1 MVQAHPSIEVFMT
14 QKKSADVSQVNP
26 PPVEDDEDEAPRV
39 KISITV
45 PPQMLER
52 MDKYRRRRGGLTRST
67 LFAMATDWF
76 MDEHP
81 IKNN

>member
-1 MVQAHPSIEVFMT
+1 MA
-14 QKKSADVSQVNP
+14 QKKSVEGSELNAP
-26 PPVEDDEDEAPRV
+26 PLDSDEDDAHRV

-52 MDKYRRRRGGLTRST
+52 MDKYRKRRGGLTRST

-81 IKNN
+81 IKNG

>member
-1 MVQAHPSIEVFMT
+1 MT
-14 QKKSADVSQVNP
+14 LKKSAEGSDVNTSP
-26 PPVEDDEDEAPRV
+26 DCDDDDAPRI

-52 MDKYRRRRGGLTRST
+52 MDKYRKRRGGLTRST

-81 IKNN
+81 IKNG